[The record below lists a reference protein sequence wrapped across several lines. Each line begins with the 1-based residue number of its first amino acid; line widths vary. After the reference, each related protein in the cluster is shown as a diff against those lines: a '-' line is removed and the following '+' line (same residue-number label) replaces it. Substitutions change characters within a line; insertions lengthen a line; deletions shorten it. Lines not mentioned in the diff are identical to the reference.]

1 MFNRFE
7 SFKKAIVDKSIDFNT
22 LQLMIDFHVQK
33 GTLAE
38 EEGQELFGLMYPPAN
53 EPEEQPEKV

>member
-33 GTLAE
+33 GTLTE
-38 EEGQELFGLMYPPAN
+38 EEGQELFSLMYPPEESEEEN
-53 EPEEQPEKV
+53 ET

>member
-7 SFKKAIVDKSIDFNT
+7 SFKKAIADKSIDFNT

-38 EEGQELFGLMYPPAN
+38 EEGQELFGLMYPPA
-53 EPEEQPEKV
+53 EELEEVSE

>member
-33 GTLAE
+33 GTLTE
-38 EEGQELFGLMYPPAN
+38 EEGQELFSLMYPPTEEEN
-53 EPEEQPEKV
+53 PEEV

>member
-38 EEGQELFGLMYPPAN
+38 EEGQELFGLMYPPEESEEEN
-53 EPEEQPEKV
+53 ET